1 MNQASKLSA
10 GLRPWAPLPRAR
22 QAGVALIF
30 ALLALVALTFG
41 AVALI
46 RAVDTNVL
54 ALGNLAFKQ
63 SGLTAGGRAAEQAM
77 NWLAVN
83 IQGGG
88 LDNDIPANG
97 YYASAMNTL
106 DIAARSAD
114 SANVQ
119 ALVDWDD
126 NGCRVNGRDVGEPT
140 CIQASPAIQVGDE
153 RVRYV
158 VTRMCA
164 AAGPIVMDDGSCARP
179 PIPDLISGSDR
190 GGGGESYGQQLSSD
204 QAPAPFFRVITRSL
218 GAKGTVT
225 FTETMVH
232 F

>member
-1 MNQASKLSA
+1 MKYMNLNRMARL
-10 GLRPWAPLPRAR
+10 GPRMAQR
-22 QAGVALIF
+22 GVALIF

-77 NWLAVN
+77 TWLAGNMDTGVLN
-83 IQGGG
+83 ADVLGQ
-88 LDNDIPANG
+88 G
-97 YYASAMNTL
+97 YYAASIDTL
-106 DIAARSAD
+106 DVAARSAD
-114 SANVQ
+114 SGNVQ

-126 NGCRVNGRDVGEPT
+126 NNCLVNGRAVAFANCVE
-140 CIQASPAIQVGDE
+140 ASPVINVGDE
-153 RVRYV
+153 KVRYV
-158 VTRMCA
+158 VTRMCR
-164 AAGPIVMDDGSCARP
+164 AAGPVNSNDGSCARP
-179 PIPDLISGSDR
+179 PIPNTIVGSGR
-190 GGGGESYGQQLSSD
+190 GDCSESYGGKIYCTEPD
-204 QAPAPFFRVITRSL
+204 DAPATMYRVITRSL

-225 FTETMVH
+225 FTETMAH